1 MTINHTALHAIP
13 TLTLVRTLRRP
24 RPTPLPRSLEA
35 LLTVI
40 IAELSRRATLAA
52 QSVGLTLS

>member
-1 MTINHTALHAIP
+1 MSINHAALHAIP
-13 TLTLVRTLRRP
+13 TLVLVKTLRRP

-40 IAELSRRATLAA
+40 IAELSRRAESAA
-52 QSVGLTLS
+52 SSLGLTLS